1 MSTAV
6 VTASLMLNDG
16 SNVDLYAS
24 AMTESTN
31 GITTVELKTSTTYA
45 VAATSLG
52 TFANGKTI
60 TLVSQPVTSTNSVAF
75 AYIERRGAILCI
87 LPVASRGVQSQP
99 YLPYWTGRIEAGDTI
114 QVCAMAL
121 TTRISSYNV
130 ITNQGVQA
138 IFSGIDASGNIE
150 LLHILSQQSIGSSLT
165 GQQIVRHSGTQC
177 AASSTKNI
185 SAGVYVVNDRGLVAG
200 NCPLTATI
208 NTPQRMNALGGAA
221 INLNFIARVSSNA

>member
-1 MSTAV
+1 MTTAV
-6 VTASLMLNDG
+6 VTASVMLNDG
-16 SNVDLYAS
+16 SSVDLYNA
-24 AMTESTN
+24 AMTESTD

-75 AYIERRGAILCI
+75 AFIERRGAILCI

-99 YLPYWTGRIEAGDTI
+99 YIPYWNGQLQAGDTI
-114 QVCAMAL
+114 QVCAMAV

-150 LLHILSQQSIGSSLT
+150 LLHVLNQQSIGSSLT
-165 GQQIVRHSGTQC
+165 GQMIVRHFGTQC
-177 AASSTKNI
+177 AASATKNI
-185 SAGVYVVNDRGLVAG
+185 SAGCYVINDRGLIAG

-208 NTPQRMNALGGAA
+208 NTPMRMNALGGAMV
-221 INLNFIARVSSNA
+221 NLNFIARVSSNA

>member
-1 MSTAV
+1 MSTSV
-6 VTASLMLNDG
+6 VTASFMLSDG
-16 SNVDLYAS
+16 SNVDLINS
-24 AMTESTN
+24 TMTESTD

-99 YLPYWTGRIEAGDTI
+99 YMPYWSGQLEAGDTI

-138 IFSGIDASGNIE
+138 IFSGIDANGNVE

-185 SAGVYVVNDRGLVAG
+185 SAGIYVVNDRGLVAG
-200 NCPLTATI
+200 NCSLTATI
-208 NTPQRMNALGGAA
+208 NTPQRMTALGGAA

>member
-1 MSTAV
+1 MTTAV
-6 VTASLMLNDG
+6 VTASMMLNDG
-16 SNVDLYAS
+16 TNVDLYAS
-24 AMTESTN
+24 AMTESTD
-31 GITTVELKTSTTYA
+31 GITTVE
-45 VAATSLG
+45 LG

-60 TLVSQPVTSTNSVAF
+60 TLISQPVTSTNSVAF

-99 YLPYWTGRIEAGDTI
+99 YLPYWTGQLQAGDTI

-130 ITNQGVQA
+130 ITNQGVHA
-138 IFSGIDASGNIE
+138 IFSGIDASGNVE
-150 LLHILSQQSIGSSLT
+150 LTHVLNQQSIGSSLT
-165 GQQIVRHSGTQC
+165 GQQIVRQMGTQC

-185 SAGVYVVNDRGLVAG
+185 SAGVYVINDRGLVAG

-208 NTPQRMNALGGAA
+208 NTPIMMNQLGGAMV
-221 INLNFIARVSSNA
+221 NLNFIARVTSNA